1 MGKKE
6 LERTIDVLARR
17 KKNNPVFVGEPGVG
31 KTAISEFLAVKIHE
45 GEVPNFLKPKRI
57 LSLELAGLVAGTKY
71 RGDFEERIQNVC
83 KEAAANPDVIL
94 MIDEIHS
101 LVGAGGAEGSLGAGD
116 MMKPMLANG
125 QLQVMG
131 ATTLDEYRTHIEKDK
146 ALERRF
152 NTVDVAEPSPEV
164 ALDILKGLK
173 HKYEEFHDLKYTDEA
188 IEACVKFADQYIT
201 DRYLPDKAIDLLD
214 ETGARKKVRASSN
227 EGMDSQEK
235 ELETI
240 KKDKQ

>member
-1 MGKKE
+1 M
-6 LERTIDVLARR
+6 
-17 KKNNPVFVGEPGVG
+17 GVG
-31 KTAISEFLAVKIHE
+31 KTAISEFLAVKIND
-45 GEVPNFLKPKRI
+45 GEVPKFLKTKRI

-83 KEAAANPDVIL
+83 KEAAANPNIIL

-101 LVGAGGAEGSLGAGD
+101 LVGAGSAEGSLGAGD

-131 ATTLDEYRTHIEKDK
+131 ATTLDEYRSHIEKDK

-152 NTVDVAEPSPEV
+152 NTIDIAEPTPEV
-164 ALDILKGLK
+164 ALEILKGLK
-173 HKYEEFHDLKYTDEA
+173 KKYEEFHELKYTDEA

-201 DRYLPDKAIDLLD
+201 DRFLPDKAIDLLD
-214 ETGARKKVRASSN
+214 ETGARKKVRADTN
-227 EGMDSQEK
+227 EETSAQQK

-240 KKDKQ
+240 QQNKQKAVEEKNYLKAAEF